1 MRSWNFCSEQSLDN
15 WNQHNM
21 NISNITV
28 FVIFVAVKVLH
39 AKRPNINHILR
50 IQMARLQHQYDMEK
64 NTKNHQLKDKDDLE
78 IIRKKLMQDFWRAKE
93 ATIQRVRL
101 QKLRSSS
108 LKMARK
114 RIRRS
119 DIQKSIGSNRLKLLR
134 KFHS

>member
-21 NISNITV
+21 KISNITV
-28 FVIFVAVKVLH
+28 FVIFVSVKVLH

-50 IQMARLQHQYDMEK
+50 IQMARLEHQYDMEK

-78 IIRKKLMQDFWRAKE
+78 IIRKKLMDDFWRAKE
-93 ATIQRVRL
+93 ATIQRVRH

-108 LKMARK
+108 LKMAQK

-119 DIQKSIGSNRLKLLR
+119 DIQKSISSSRLKLLR